1 MITTNALLKFL
12 SVQQNGIH
20 VRTVLCPQPVMAI
33 CINVCGSCT
42 HAQQEKY
49 LYRSISEI

>member
-20 VRTVLCPQPVMAI
+20 VRTVLCPQPVMGNLHQCLWKLHACPAGEI
-33 CINVCGSCT
+33 SVQINF
-42 HAQQEKY
+42 
-49 LYRSISEI
+49 